1 MIIEGLLTTTSLDG
15 APHVAPMGPVVDV
28 DLQQW
33 TLRPFASSTTFRYL
47 QANADC
53 IFHVVDDVL
62 PVVEAT
68 LGMPTS
74 LTFEPLEC
82 GTDAGSH
89 AVGWTIPTACHWY
102 HLRVTQWDTSQAR
115 SEAQAQ
121 LLKRRVLRPFWGWNR
136 AKHAILEATI
146 LASRIHLLEPGVI
159 KDDLD
164 RFGVTIGKTAGER
177 ELQAWRLLQ
186 DFFQVNGQQL

>member
-1 MIIEGLLTTTSLDG
+1 MIIEGLLTTSSFDG

-28 DLQQW
+28 NLQQW

-47 QANADC
+47 QANAEC

-62 PVVEAT
+62 PVVEAA

-74 LTFEPLEC
+74 LTFEPLANET
-82 GTDAGSH
+82 GEGKPSL
-89 AVGWTIPTACHWY
+89 GWTIPTACHWY
-102 HLRVTQWDTSQAR
+102 HLRVTQWDTSQPR

-121 LLKRRVLRPFWGWNR
+121 LVNQQVLRPFWGWNR

-146 LASRIHLLEPGVI
+146 LASRIHMLEPGAI
-159 KDDLD
+159 KDDLA
-164 RFGVTIGKTAGER
+164 RFEIAIGKTAGER
-177 ELQAWRLLQ
+177 ELQAWQLLQ
-186 DFFQVNGQQL
+186 DFFQANGQQL

>member
-62 PVVEAT
+62 PVVEAA

-74 LTFEPLEC
+74 LTFEPLQC
-82 GTDAGSH
+82 GTAAGSH
-89 AVGWTIPTACHWY
+89 AVAWTIPTACHWY

-146 LASRIHLLEPGVI
+146 LASRIHLLEPGTI

-164 RFGVTIGKTAGER
+164 RFEVTIDKTAGER
-177 ELQAWRLLQ
+177 ELRAWRLLQ
-186 DFFQVNGQQL
+186 DFFQVNGQPL